1 MEQGDMTE
9 PLCGVLYILYTVA
22 DSITVSMRQG
32 GLVWWGI

>member
-9 PLCGVLYILYTVA
+9 PLCGVLYIHTTVA

-32 GLVWWGI
+32 G